1 MPEPPVPLDILGP
14 VNQTPPTGNP
24 RRRHLMDPNAPRKA
38 PDPRDVER
46 LQRVQRRVVSVLIVT
61 TILHLSAGFVIAADH
76 VDTSRTDARV
86 GLNVIAA
93 AFLVGG
99 IAATLVI
106 NGRSWKSPWLLVGL
120 VPLVGLWWTV
130 L

>member
-1 MPEPPVPLDILGP
+1 M
-14 VNQTPPTGNP
+14 NQTSQQGAGPNPASP

-38 PDPRDVER
+38 PDPKDIER
-46 LQRVQRRVVSVLIVT
+46 LQRVQRRVVSVLVVT

-76 VDTSRTDARV
+76 VADDRMDARI
-86 GLNVIAA
+86 GLNLIAV
-93 AFLVGG
+93 AFMVGG

-106 NGRSWKSPWLLVGL
+106 NGRSWRSPWLLLGL
-120 VPLVGLWWTV
+120 VPGIVGLWWTV

>member
-1 MPEPPVPLDILGP
+1 M
-14 VNQTPPTGNP
+14 NQTSSPESRPSAAGP

-38 PDPRDVER
+38 PDPKDLER
-46 LQRVQRRVVSVLIVT
+46 LQRVQRRVVSVLVIT

-76 VDTSRTDARV
+76 VAADRTDARV
-86 GLNVIAA
+86 GLNVIAV
-93 AFLVGG
+93 AFMVGG

-106 NGRSWKSPWLLVGL
+106 NGRSWRSPWLLLGL
-120 VPLVGLWWTV
+120 VPGIVGLWWTV